1 MDFVP
6 RKVFAVYMMT
16 NAPRGVFYVGVTAK
30 LVQRTRQHRSG
41 VTDGFTKKYR
51 LKRLVWFRHFADAL
65 EAIKFEKQLKR
76 WRREWKIRLIE
87 EANPTWRDLWPEING
102 ELEVDG
108 PLTNF
113 IPNEWEI
120 VTR

>member
-1 MDFVP
+1 MRHP
-6 RKVFAVYMMT
+6 EHYT
-16 NAPRGVFYVGVTAK
+16 NFRHGFRRAQELRR
-30 LVQRTRQHRSG
+30 LHHRL
-41 VTDGFTKKYR
+41 R
-51 LKRLVWFRHFADAL
+51 RLVWFRHSADAL

-102 ELEVDG
+102 ELEVAG